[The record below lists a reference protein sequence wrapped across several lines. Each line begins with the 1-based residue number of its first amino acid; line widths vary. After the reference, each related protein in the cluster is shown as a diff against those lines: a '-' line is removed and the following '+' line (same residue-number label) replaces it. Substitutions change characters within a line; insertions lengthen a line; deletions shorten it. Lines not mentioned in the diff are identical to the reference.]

1 MLFNIFDSKN
11 GVTVSLCHT
20 NLLTD
25 LTYKEYKEYFSKL
38 SFHKTLKN
46 LISCG
51 EYNKTKKRSTPMY
64 CYGSTITCTRF
75 PKFFY
80 NGKPHILPRPYYSSK
95 PDQSGYRIIRSS
107 WFQSFLHDI
116 EDHVIHFLHNIV
128 KDKELKKIT
137 LLNIELSKKIIPEC
151 LRLGGSFFT
160 HMSVF
165 GTLNKDDGVM
175 PIHFDER
182 DIISCIFHLGK
193 VNHGGATSYYSGD
206 NPNKPGKKIYEVPF
220 CHGRLQIGFF
230 CKVLHGVNDWDGQRC
245 GLQFNIKKDVLSHF
259 IKFGVEHYDK
269 YRMSGYPQGPIVLF

>member
-1 MLFNIFDSKN
+1 MTTFK
-11 GVTVSLCHT
+11 
-20 NLLTD
+20 LT
-25 LTYKEYKEYFSKL
+25 
-38 SFHKTLKN
+38 
-46 LISCG
+46 
-51 EYNKTKKRSTPMY
+51 
-64 CYGSTITCTRF
+64 
-75 PKFFY
+75 
-80 NGKPHILPRPYYSSK
+80 LPIYHPSK

-116 EDHVIHFLHNIV
+116 EDHAIHFLHNIV

-137 LLNIELSKKIIPEC
+137 LLNIELSKRIIPEC
-151 LRLGGSFFT
+151 LRLGGNFFT

-165 GTLNKDDGVM
+165 GTLNKEDGVM

-182 DIISCIFHLGK
+182 DIISCVFHLGK
-193 VNHGGATSYYSGD
+193 VNRGGAICYYSGND
-206 NPNKPGKKIYEVPF
+206 PHRPGKKIYEVPF
-220 CHGRLQIGFF
+220 YHGRLQIGFF